1 MDALNMIVNVPSWA
15 YDFCYYY
22 LAVAAVVTVFTIY
35 TLARIAFLP
44 SIVHKVVPTTEI
56 VINLVV
62 SSLVTLLLMT
72 MQFWICRSALKP
84 SKVEKFAVTC
94 GKEEDC
100 TAVAGTQREG
110 SPCTCGARGFC
121 GGCAMNSNMLS
132 GKASM
137 ELTPMSL

>member
-22 LAVAAVVTVFTIY
+22 LAVAAVVTIFTLY
-35 TLARIAFLP
+35 TLVRLVFLP
-44 SIVHKVVPTTEI
+44 SIVHKVVPTAEI
-56 VINLVV
+56 VINLVIATA
-62 SSLVTLLLMT
+62 VTVLLTM

-94 GKEEDC
+94 GKDEDC

-121 GGCAMNSNMLS
+121 GGCAMNSNMES

-137 ELTPMSL
+137 ELAPMSM

>member
-1 MDALNMIVNVPSWA
+1 MIVTVPSWA

-35 TLARIAFLP
+35 TLVRLAFLP

-62 SSLVTLLLMT
+62 SAVITLLLMT

-94 GKEEDC
+94 GKDEDC

-121 GGCAMNSNMLS
+121 GGCAMNSNMES
-132 GKASM
+132 GRASM
-137 ELTPMSL
+137 ELAPMSL

>member
-1 MDALNMIVNVPSWA
+1 MDTLNMIVTVPSWA

-22 LAVAAVVTVFTIY
+22 LAVAAVVTVFSLYTIVR
-35 TLARIAFLP
+35 LVFLP

-56 VINLVV
+56 VINLVIATVV
-62 SSLVTLLLMT
+62 SVLLTM

-100 TAVAGTQREG
+100 TAVAGTQRPD

-137 ELTPMSL
+137 ELAPMSL